1 MQGRFLKQRG
11 DIRVKMRRCEFPKR
25 KRIPQN
31 KNKQTKHAKALGPK
45 MSWPP
50 ANKEFGLYSYVIE
63 KPLEGSEQRRGVI

>member
-1 MQGRFLKQRG
+1 
-11 DIRVKMRRCEFPKR
+11 MRRCEFPKR
-25 KRIPQN
+25 KRILQN

-50 ANKEFGLYSYVIE
+50 AKKEFGLYSYLK